1 VFSCR
6 WVLSNQE
13 MSDENKG
20 FKVKDRRLFTPEG
33 ERRGAEADAD
43 TAPPPAPPE
52 APPGPRQAPPAP
64 AEASAAQGPG
74 PARVGDAPAGDPIG
88 FASFLMSLAAQAGAL
103 LESPG
108 ANELEGARQIISIL
122 EMLADKTAGRRTP
135 DEERVLESLLYELRL
150 AYVERVRM
158 ARA

>member
-1 VFSCR
+1 
-6 WVLSNQE
+6 

-20 FKVKDRRLFTPEG
+20 FKVKDRRLFTSEG
-33 ERRGAEADAD
+33 ERREAEADAD
-43 TAPPPAPPE
+43 TPAPPASVEPAAAAAVAPPAGAGPAEPPPAP
-52 APPGPRQAPPAP
+52 APAP
-64 AEASAAQGPG
+64 APAPSRGAEAP
-74 PARVGDAPAGDPIG
+74 VGDQVG

-103 LESPG
+103 LESGG
-108 ANELEGARQIISIL
+108 ADELDGARQIISIL

-135 DEERVLESLLYELRL
+135 DEERVLENLLYELRL

>member
-1 VFSCR
+1 
-6 WVLSNQE
+6 

-33 ERRGAEADAD
+33 ERRGAETDAD
-43 TAPPPAPPE
+43 VDKAPSAPAELPPT
-52 APPGPRQAPPAP
+52 PREAPPAP
-64 AEASAAQGPG
+64 AEAKAARSPG
-74 PARVGDAPAGDPIG
+74 PARGAEAPVGDQVS

-103 LESPG
+103 LESAG